1 MKINKD
7 TEIYGQTATLIGS
20 IGLLSWL
27 IPLFGVLVNTLAIGL
42 GVYAAEEDRDGLAWV
57 GIIFGG
63 MGLFL
68 TILRSG
74 LVYYYG

>member
-1 MKINKD
+1 MRINKN

-20 IGLLSWL
+20 LGLLSWL
-27 IPLFGVLVNTLAIGL
+27 VPLFGFLVNTVAIAL
-42 GVYAAEEDRDGLAWV
+42 GVYAVEENQDGLAWV

-63 MGLFL
+63 MGLIL

>member
-20 IGLLSWL
+20 VGLLSWL
-27 IPLFGVLVNTLAIGL
+27 IPLFGFIVNTVAIGL
-42 GVYAAEEDRDGLAWV
+42 GLYAVDEDRDGLAWV

-63 MGLFL
+63 MGLIL
-68 TILRSG
+68 TMLRSG

>member
-1 MKINKD
+1 MRINKE
-7 TEIYGQTATLIGS
+7 TEIYGQTATLLGS

-27 IPLFGVLVNTLAIGL
+27 VPLFGFVVSTVALGL
-42 GVYAAEEDRDGLAWV
+42 GLYAAEDDRDGLAWV

-63 MGLFL
+63 MGLLL